1 MAGLTFQNKTKGSQF
16 FDSYGLDFLSPTGE
30 QVTDAALTRGWR
42 WTGTS
47 AINRMAE
54 IERIRRYTDESRE
67 GRESIKENL
76 SLRGTRVASKVPF
89 IDLDDYPD
97 FKESD
102 VENIPAEQAN
112 LKYGIKG
119 HLQFH
124 EPVSNLEAHVLH
136 QRKQEELRYNYV
148 LERAKGSQW
157 WKGFGIEMATGILD
171 PVGLPLMLIPP
182 LGASKVLAK
191 LGWQGSRYGR
201 RAVTGALGGLY
212 GSTAL
217 EPLIYA
223 AHKQEQADYSGFN
236 SLTNIAFGTI
246 GGSILHLGGGAVA
259 DGVRYVRK
267 KRHVASVDTAVKQM
281 AAGRSVEVEPI
292 ARGSEEPDAGVTYLD
307 DLSEDIP
314 AVRPDEAV
322 REAEIVRRV
331 ISKLTPQQRAQLPGG
346 ATTEDFM
353 QAFATYLE
361 TKAKTVDH
369 SAVETEA
376 PLLLVYQK
384 ARRGAE
390 ITPEERVKAEEQVQ
404 EITSEVPPEKLKKIR
419 EEIAAIEETADEV
432 ADLEDFKPPPDA
444 DLMVVMKMGDNLGN
458 PVKMDLQQAYNNL
471 LQKNRITDIEWAD
484 NTIELADTG
493 TLAGV
498 SVDLSKKEA
507 VDAVESLGTAAR
519 QLDEP
524 VGTPEPD
531 INYNEGDFVNTEPAQ
546 IELPEALLIDNLE
559 QIGEQAGT
567 QKGGVYRDKA
577 TNIEYY
583 VKFPSKA
590 DQAVSEFVA
599 AQLYR
604 LFNVP
609 FPTTTLVANKEG
621 KFIGVAAQMIPGAKM
636 ITPDQFRALPDD
648 IRQDF
653 LKHGIIDMYLGNRDV
668 VGNAPNF
675 NLVLHPSG
683 KVMRIDPGGALLYR
697 AQGGYKQLD
706 SEFSEISSM
715 VDPTVAPTTHQV
727 FETFNPAYASESESF
742 NLNQFYRGNEDAAI
756 ELFSTPQQM
765 IDDIVDS
772 AGIRN
777 ASIIKRQLYERRI
790 KLTTNDAFT
799 EAAQK
804 ATEKRGVPIQA
815 FSASKAEKILQDD
828 LTADPKTFTKKEKD
842 AIAAYTN
849 HSDNFN
855 QYMRLGPKKASEAFS
870 GGQLD
875 MYNQMKVHLTKAMKK
890 LQTPQKI
897 VVYRGG
903 TPYTL
908 FNKIKGVKG
917 VKLTDETDLKNARKL
932 VGGVVSW
939 RQFASTSLYVNK
951 ANQFNGSGDVLLRI
965 DLPKGVNF
973 MYAQKQPFWSYG
985 IKEFE
990 ILLAPNQKYVVKH
1003 AGRFKGQMVITLE
1016 ALPPGKKVPATVTK
1030 ETAIKIA
1037 QKHRESPDNGVADSQ
1052 DALPYEDVATV
1063 QETLKQHTPEKDLT
1077 ALQDDIAEME
1087 TQLNA
1092 ELENLDETVA
1102 AGIRKELENVAAEGD
1117 QAVAFAQELH
1127 DAAKAGAV
1135 CLRASAA

>member
-16 FDSYGLDFLSPTGE
+16 FDNYGLDFLSPTNE
-30 QVTDAALTRGWR
+30 QVVDAALKRGWR
-42 WTGTS
+42 WTGTDS
-47 AINRMAE
+47 VARISE
-54 IERIRRYTDESRE
+54 IQRIRKYADASQEE
-67 GRESIKENL
+67 RESVFSEKSPWL
-76 SLRGTRVASKVPF
+76 LKGARTAHKVPF
-89 IDLDDYPD
+89 IDLDNYPD
-97 FKESD
+97 FQESD

-136 QRKQEELRYNYV
+136 QRKQEELRYNYI
-148 LERAKGSQW
+148 LERAKGGQW
-157 WKGFGIEMATGILD
+157 WAGFGIELAVGILD
-171 PVGLPLMLIPP
+171 PIALPLMFVPP
-182 LGASKVLAK
+182 LGAAKVLAK

-217 EPLIYA
+217 EPLVYA
-223 AHKQEQADYSGFN
+223 AHKQEQAEYSGLN

-246 GGSILHLGGGAVA
+246 GGSILHLSGGAVA
-259 DGVRYVRK
+259 DGVKYVRK

-292 ARGSEEPDAGVTYLD
+292 ARGSEEPDAGITYLD

-331 ISKLTPQQRAQLPGG
+331 ISELTPQQRAQLPGG

-404 EITSEVPPEKLKKIR
+404 EITQPKEPTQEPVQEAALSEDQQKVIDKAR
-419 EEIAAIEETADEV
+419 EMMQGPRAIERNDTDEV
-432 ADLEDFKPPPDA
+432 AKAIGENMGPDLEQTFRKEVKKISDQNIANYQAGQDA
-444 DLMVVMKMGDNLGN
+444 
-458 PVKMDLQQAYNNL
+458 
-471 LQKNRITDIEWAD
+471 T
-484 NTIELADTG
+484 
-493 TLAGV
+493 
-498 SVDLSKKEA
+498 VDLSKKEA
-507 VDAVESLGTAAR
+507 VDAVESLGTSAR

-531 INYNEGDFVNTEPAQ
+531 INYNEGDFVNTDPAQ

-583 VKFPSKA
+583 VKFPSNA

-609 FPTTTLVANKEG
+609 FPSTTLVANKEG

-697 AQGGYKQLD
+697 AQGGYKKLD

-765 IDDIVDS
+765 VDDIVDS
-772 AGIRN
+772 ADIRN

-790 KLTTNDAFT
+790 KLTTNNAFT

-815 FSASKAEKILQDD
+815 FSASKAEKILQED

-849 HSDNFN
+849 HSDSFN
-855 QYMRLGPKKASEAFS
+855 HYMRLGPKKASEAFS
-870 GGQLD
+870 GAALD

-903 TPYTL
+903 TPHTL

-951 ANQFNGSGDVLLRI
+951 ANQFNGAGDILLRI
-965 DLPKGVNF
+965 DLPKGLNF
-973 MYAQKQPFWSYG
+973 MYSQKQPFWSYG

-990 ILLAPNQKYVVKH
+990 ILLAPNQKYMVKH

-1016 ALPPGKKVPATVTK
+1016 ALPPGKEVPATVTK

-1037 QKHRESPDNGVADSQ
+1037 QKHQESPDNGVADSQ

-1077 ALQDDIAEME
+1077 VLQDDIAEME

-1092 ELENLDETVA
+1092 ELENLDKTVA

>member
-1 MAGLTFQNKTKGSQF
+1 MPGLTFQNKTKGSRYF
-16 FDSYGLDFLSPTGE
+16 RNYGLDFLDPTNE
-30 QVTDAALTRGWR
+30 EVVDAAATRGWR
-42 WTGTS
+42 WTGTDS
-47 AINRMAE
+47 VARISE
-54 IERIRRYTDESRE
+54 IERIRRYTDASQEE
-67 GRESIKENL
+67 
-76 SLRGTRVASKVPF
+76 RGSVFSKKAPFLLKGARTAHKVPF

-97 FKESD
+97 FQESD

-148 LERAKGSQW
+148 LERAKGGQW
-157 WKGFGIEMATGILD
+157 WAGTAIELAVGILD
-171 PVGLPLMLIPP
+171 PIALPLMLIPP
-182 LGASKVLAK
+182 LGASKVVAK
-191 LGWQGSRYGR
+191 LGWSGSRLGT

-212 GSTAL
+212 GSAAL
-217 EPLIYA
+217 EPLIYS
-223 AHKQEQADYSGFN
+223 AHTQEQADYSGFN

-331 ISKLTPQQRAQLPGG
+331 ISELTPQQRAQLPGG

-361 TKAKTVDH
+361 TKAKTIDH

-390 ITPEERVKAEEQVQ
+390 ITPEERTAAASQAQELLVKTPESKVPTVFEIQSKGFVSEQDVDLIDDIDVLEELLAEGSYGLLDADGNPIKKTDLVE
-404 EITSEVPPEKLKKIR
+404 EKIANKIEKLQ
-419 EEIAAIEETADEV
+419 EEI
-432 ADLEDFKPPPDA
+432 DA
-444 DLMVVMKMGDNLGN
+444 GAKSN
-458 PVKMDLQQAYNNL
+458 
-471 LQKNRITDIEWAD
+471 
-484 NTIELADTG
+484 ELAM
-493 TLAGV
+493 AKV
-498 SVDLSKKEA
+498 E
-507 VDAVESLGTAAR
+507 AVESLGTAAR

-531 INYNEGDFVNTEPAQ
+531 INYNEGDFVNTDPAQ

-583 VKFPSKA
+583 VKFPSNA

-621 KFIGVAAQMIPGAKM
+621 KFIGVASQMIPGAKM

-697 AQGGYKQLD
+697 AQGGYKKLD

-715 VDPTVAPTTHQV
+715 VDPTIAPTTHKV
-727 FETFNPAYASESESF
+727 FETFDPAYSTQFETT
-742 NLNQFYRGNEDAAI
+742 NIGQFYRGNEDAAI

-765 IDDIVDS
+765 VDDIVDS

-790 KLTTNDAFT
+790 KLSTNDAFVD
-799 EAAQK
+799 AAQK

-815 FSASKAEKILQDD
+815 FSATKAHEILKKD
-828 LTADPKTFTKKEKD
+828 LVDNPKTFTKKEKD
-842 AIAAYTN
+842 AISMYTN
-849 HSDNFN
+849 SSDNFN
-855 QYMRLGPKKASEAFS
+855 YYMRLGPKKAANVFS

-875 MYNQMKVHLTKAMKK
+875 MFYQMKVHLKKAMKK

-903 TPYTL
+903 TPYES

-917 VKLTDETDLKNARKL
+917 VKLSDPTDLKNARKL
-932 VGGVVSW
+932 VGGTISW
-939 RQFASTSLYVNK
+939 RQFASTSLHVYK
-951 ANQFNGSGDVLLRI
+951 AKKFNGSGDILLRI

-973 MYAQKQPFWSYG
+973 MYAQQKSFWSYG
-985 IKEFE
+985 IGEYE
-990 ILLAPNQKYVVKH
+990 ILLPPDQEYVVKH
-1003 AGRFKGQMVITLE
+1003 AGRFLGQMVITLE
-1016 ALPPGKKVPATVTK
+1016 ALPPGKKVPPTVTK

-1117 QAVAFAQELH
+1117 QAIAFAQELH

>member
-16 FDSYGLDFLSPTGE
+16 FDNYGLDFLSPTND
-30 QVTDAALTRGWR
+30 QVVDAALTRGWR

-67 GRESIKENL
+67 GRQSIRENL

-97 FKESD
+97 FQESD

-148 LERAKGSQW
+148 LERAKGGQW
-157 WKGFGIEMATGILD
+157 WAGFGLEMVTGILD

-217 EPLIYA
+217 EPLVYA

-331 ISKLTPQQRAQLPGG
+331 ISELTPQQRAQLPGG

-361 TKAKTVDH
+361 TKAKTIDH
-369 SAVETEA
+369 AAVETEA

-404 EITSEVPPEKLKKIR
+404 EITQPKEPTQEPVQEAALSEDQQKVINKAR
-419 EEIAAIEETADEV
+419 EMMEGPRAIERNDTEETAKNIGQNMGPEFEQLFRKEV
-432 ADLEDFKPPPDA
+432 KKISDQNIANYQAGQDATVDF
-444 DLMVVMKMGDNLGN
+444 G
-458 PVKMDLQQAYNNL
+458 
-471 LQKNRITDIEWAD
+471 
-484 NTIELADTG
+484 
-493 TLAGV
+493 
-498 SVDLSKKEA
+498 KKEA
-507 VDAVESLGTAAR
+507 VEAVESLGTAAR

-531 INYNEGDFVNTEPAQ
+531 INYNEGDFVNTDPAQ

-583 VKFPSKA
+583 VKFPSNA

-621 KFIGVAAQMIPGAKM
+621 KFIGVASQMIPGAKM

-715 VDPTVAPTTHQV
+715 VDPTIAPTTHEV

-742 NLNQFYRGNEDAAI
+742 NLSQFYRGNEDAAI

-765 IDDIVDS
+765 VDDIVDS

-777 ASIIKRQLYERRI
+777 AEIIKRQLYQRRVV
-790 KLTTNDAFT
+790 LTTNDAFVD
-799 EAAQK
+799 AAQK

-828 LTADPKTFTKKEKD
+828 LVDNPKSFTKKEKD
-842 AIAAYTN
+842 AIFAYTE
-849 HSDNFN
+849 HSDDFN
-855 QYMRLGPKKASEAFS
+855 QYMRLGPKKGALAFS
-870 GGQLD
+870 EFYVAKFD
-875 MYNQMKVHLTKAMKK
+875 QMKVHLKKAMKK

-903 TPYTL
+903 TPYYA
-908 FNKIKGVKG
+908 FDKIKGVKG
-917 VKLTDETDLKNARKL
+917 VKMSDETDLKNARKL
-932 VGGVVSW
+932 VGGTISW
-939 RQFASTSLYVNK
+939 RQFASTSLHVNK
-951 ANQFNGSGDVLLRI
+951 AKKFNGKEDVLLRI

-973 MYAQKQPFWSYG
+973 MYAQQKPFWSYG
-985 IKEFE
+985 IGEYE
-990 ILLAPNQKYVVKH
+990 ILLPPDQEYVVKH
-1003 AGRFKGQMVITLE
+1003 AGRFLGQMVITLE
-1016 ALPPGKKVPATVTK
+1016 ALPPGKKVPPTVTK